1 MRGASQIAAGL
12 SALLMLGACRHAVA
26 PTPETAVGVASYVV
40 VPPPDEAVA
49 RAATK
54 RGGDDSAES
63 IESVAGDFFQAAA
76 PRGVLA
82 PPRYPREL
90 RRAGA
95 RSVVV
100 TVRVRIDADGNVREI
115 APSPAGF
122 STVGRDEALFFEA
135 IRVAA
140 RSWRFEP
147 AAVLHASPA
156 AKPGAVP
163 GLRSETVE
171 SHLDLQFTFAP

>member
-1 MRGASQIAAGL
+1 MRGASQIAAAL
-12 SALLMLGACRHAVA
+12 SALLLVACRHAVA
-26 PTPETAVGVASYVV
+26 PAPEAGVGVASYVV
-40 VPPPDEAVA
+40 VSPSDEAVA
-49 RAATK
+49 RAAAK

-63 IESVAGDFFQAAA
+63 IESGAGDFFQAAA
-76 PRGVLA
+76 PRGLLA
-82 PPRYPREL
+82 PPRYPGEL

-122 STVGRDEALFFEA
+122 TTVGRDEALFLDA
-135 IRVAA
+135 IRVAS
-140 RSWRFEP
+140 RSWQFEP

-156 AKPGAVP
+156 TEPGAVP